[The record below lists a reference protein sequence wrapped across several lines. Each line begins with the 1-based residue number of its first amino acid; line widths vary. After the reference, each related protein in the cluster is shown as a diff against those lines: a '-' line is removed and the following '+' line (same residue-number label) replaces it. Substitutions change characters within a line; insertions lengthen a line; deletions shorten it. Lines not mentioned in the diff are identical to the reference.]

1 MNINGWYETDNDCMQ
16 HCKEMEDRVYQF
28 VQVRWLDTTSGDQ
41 HAENACDEFDNYI
54 VVADTINMKEYTEED
69 IEDAICGYYPSIK
82 AMEESY
88 EMSVEELDQA
98 IAECAFENQCSYEY
112 QSEIVSLKD
121 AEKIIEEYLTN
132 H

>member
-16 HCKEMEDRVYQF
+16 HCKEMKDRVYQF
-28 VQVRWLDTTSGDQ
+28 IQIIWLDTTSGDQ
-41 HAENACDEFDNYI
+41 HAENACDESDNYI
-54 VVADTINMKEYTEED
+54 VVADTINMKECTEKD
-69 IEDAICGYYPSIK
+69 IENAICGYYPSIK

-88 EMSVEELDQA
+88 GMPVEELDQV

-112 QSEIVSLKD
+112 QSEIVSLED
-121 AEKIIEEYLTN
+121 AKKIIEEYLIN